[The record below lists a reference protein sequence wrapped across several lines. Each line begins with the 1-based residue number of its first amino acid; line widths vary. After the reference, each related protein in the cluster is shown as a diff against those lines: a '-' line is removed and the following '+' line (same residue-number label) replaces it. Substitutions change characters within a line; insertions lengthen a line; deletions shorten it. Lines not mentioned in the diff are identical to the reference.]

1 MSGKPAINVYCI
13 RDPVTSKEKFAHRNF
28 LQPVS
33 FLHAGDNDVCELSS
47 SVAGSEQYDPL
58 VSVEVQDG
66 ETKTINWLLRMGD
79 SNDVDATAS
88 EPGSSPA
95 VTAPASE
102 AEVGVVPQLCLMF

>member
-1 MSGKPAINVYCI
+1 M
-13 RDPVTSKEKFAHRNF
+13 T
-28 LQPVS
+28 
-33 FLHAGDNDVCELSS
+33 FLHAGDNDVCESSS
-47 SVAGSEQYDPL
+47 SVAGSEQYDP
-58 VSVEVQDG
+58 VVPVEVQDG

-102 AEVGVVPQLCLMF
+102 AEVGVVLQPSLRF